1 MVDRVRDRR
10 RSSDNADFTDA
21 LDAEWIDFVVLPF
34 DDDHVDRVNIAFT
47 KHIRRN
53 SESAGSQYQE
63 IFGAS
68 PFGPAIRRAWG
79 GSRCMRLMT
88 PL

>member
-1 MVDRVRDRR
+1 MVDRVRNRR

-63 IFGAS
+63 ISAHRPLARLSGGREAVLVACAS
-68 PFGPAIRRAWG
+68 
-79 GSRCMRLMT
+79 
-88 PL
+88 